1 MALLGWSLGNDV
13 EFFSLAQLAEALAET
28 ATLDGSLRK
37 VVQGNRGFDANFMGL
52 TRDTAELAC
61 KRLQA
66 RQVNCFM
73 IGPS

>member
-1 MALLGWSLGNDV
+1 VLLKT
-13 EFFSLAQLAEALAET
+13 ALAET

-66 RQVNCFM
+66 RQVTCFM